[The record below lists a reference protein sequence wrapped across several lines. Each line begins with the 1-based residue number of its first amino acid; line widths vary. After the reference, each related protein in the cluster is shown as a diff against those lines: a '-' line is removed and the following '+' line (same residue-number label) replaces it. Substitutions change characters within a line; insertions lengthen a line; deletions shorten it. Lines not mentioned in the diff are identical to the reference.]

1 MFSIKSRYAI
11 IPLRR
16 VSKGNT
22 GGDFMGTIKKI
33 LMICG
38 MAVMLMSTLFIN
50 KVEVAATP
58 TTTTSRDTT
67 SADNSLKSLQ
77 LSEGTLSPTFKY
89 NVVKYSATVGS
100 DVSSIK
106 VDAQVSNK
114 NAKVLSISGADQIKV
129 GKNTIKI
136 TVEAGNGSLAVYTI
150 EVTKEEASATTPE
163 TPTTPT
169 APDDPA
175 NNPATENN
183 GQTFEYGSK
192 QYQVVNNH
200 DSADLPDGFKQLN
213 VKIKNEAAV
222 AYRYKE
228 SEIYLVYFVNVKDD
242 QDAGYYLFDI
252 KSDIPC
258 FELGAVP
265 AANQAVDTDKETDG
279 IDQDAAYQSLQK
291 NYNALYTKYKKET
304 EQLRKI
310 IYIGIVALALL
321 FIVLIN
327 VIIIERMKRRAD
339 DNEDEYLTACASN
352 SEIDDDTQNGK
363 ESNKK
368 LKTQSFEQKSSKK
381 DEEIE
386 FIDFDD
392 L

>member
-1 MFSIKSRYAI
+1 
-11 IPLRR
+11 
-16 VSKGNT
+16 
-22 GGDFMGTIKKI
+22 MGTIKKS
-33 LMICG
+33 LMICA
-38 MAVMLMSTLFIN
+38 MAVMLMSALYIN
-50 KVEVAATP
+50 KVEVSATP

-77 LSEGTLSPTFKY
+77 ISEGTLSPNFKY

-100 DVSSIK
+100 DVVSIK

-114 NAKVLSISGADQIKV
+114 SAKILSISGADSIKV

-136 TVEAGNGSLAVYTI
+136 TVEAGNGSLAVYTV
-150 EVTKEEASATTPE
+150 EVTKEESTTTPE
-163 TPTTPT
+163 NPTTPT

-175 NNPATENN
+175 NLPTTQNN
-183 GQTFEYGSK
+183 GPTFDYGTK
-192 QYQVVNNH
+192 QYQIVNNH
-200 DSADLPDGFKQLN
+200 DASDLPDNFKQVK
-213 VKIKNEAAV
+213 VKIKNEEAV

-228 SEIYLVYFVNVKDD
+228 SEIYIVYFVNVKDD
-242 QDAGYYLFDI
+242 QDAGYYIFDL

-258 FELGAVP
+258 FELGAVS

-352 SEIDDDTQNGK
+352 SEIDYDTQNGK